1 MQMPLGTNSQEA
13 WLSHAPLGGL
23 APPHPHAPQAGQHPD
38 YFPPQGPPT
47 PAWVEPQALLET
59 WGAGGGMAHATA
71 SGAFHCLLPLLP
83 FRGCSSPQTA
93 LRSPLL
99 SPLFLDLLK
108 RAISSFPC
116 CLQPYP
122 EPEHCLR
129 HPRLP
134 GCPLGPPCSRRG
146 QRAGLRVQLP
156 FSIPRPSSL
165 CRSPGL
171 QVTLTHRNPLPPTLF
186 KVKETTVHFYL
197 NVSSSFPLPFHH
209 CPDPLGV
216 ESREPPPWSWL
227 LATDHSRQ
235 ALGTFLW
242 RKMQATEH
250 ETPFVIPLYAY
261 RRAEKDMKLSRSPL
275 RKSLLPS
282 LTSHPRSPRI

>member
-1 MQMPLGTNSQEA
+1 MS
-13 WLSHAPLGGL
+13 
-23 APPHPHAPQAGQHPD
+23 
-38 YFPPQGPPT
+38 PPT
-47 PAWVEPQALLET
+47 P
-59 WGAGGGMAHATA
+59 
-71 SGAFHCLLPLLP
+71 
-83 FRGCSSPQTA
+83 R
-93 LRSPLL
+93 L
-99 SPLFLDLLK
+99 SPGATLQQERAEGRAESPASLLHPP
-108 RAISSFPC
+108 SQQP
-116 CLQPYP
+116 LQ
-122 EPEHCLR
+122 E
-129 HPRLP
+129 
-134 GCPLGPPCSRRG
+134 SWA
-146 QRAGLRVQLP
+146 AGDPHTQK
-156 FSIPRPSSL
+156 
-165 CRSPGL
+165 
-171 QVTLTHRNPLPPTLF
+171 PTTSALF

>member
-1 MQMPLGTNSQEA
+1 
-13 WLSHAPLGGL
+13 
-23 APPHPHAPQAGQHPD
+23 
-38 YFPPQGPPT
+38 
-47 PAWVEPQALLET
+47 
-59 WGAGGGMAHATA
+59 MAHATA

-83 FRGCSSPQTA
+83 FRGCSSPQTG

-122 EPEHCLR
+122 EPENCLR